1 MANNSCS
8 ESTLTFLEGIKPTF
22 THGEELE
29 SGYYAWADFIFN
41 DYHYF
46 VTPDMQYCVRLS
58 VDASGKEKC
67 EVAPHNNN
75 KYGRRP
81 RYNFYRGRQCT
92 TISVARLHAALLI
105 PDCLD
110 LMINNPEL
118 EINHKSYT
126 CTKAL
131 SGSFNKLC
139 DIWYS
144 KFGFIAMIGVKDP
157 ELEREKRLAEFKY
170 NCKDLFDAMH
180 ILTEGFSHAPMQPV
194 DNRAL
199 NLELCSREDNI
210 IHFKVLSEFESI
222 VASDLST
229 LESLRINYRRIPS
242 ALTKAYYKG
251 EINRSAFITV
261 VTDLYDVVAL
271 GNVAASYRSLT
282 DKNAEQILAS
292 VAYRQARHS

>member
-8 ESTLTFLEGIKPTF
+8 ESTITFLKEVKLTL
-22 THGEELE
+22 THGKELAN
-29 SGYYAWADFIFN
+29 GYYAWADFKLN

-105 PDCLD
+105 PDGLD

-131 SGSFNKLC
+131 SGSFNNLC

-144 KFGFIAMIGVKDP
+144 KFGYVAMIDVKDP
-157 ELEREKRLAEFKY
+157 KLEREKRIAEFKY
-170 NCKDLFDAMH
+170 NCKDLFNSMS

-222 VASDLST
+222 VASNLST

-261 VTDLYDVVAL
+261 VTDLYDPVDL
-271 GNVAASYRSLT
+271 GNVAASYRSLI
-282 DKNAEQILAS
+282 DKNAAQILTSA
-292 VAYRQARHS
+292 AYRQARHS

>member
-8 ESTLTFLEGIKPTF
+8 ESTITFLKGIKPTF
-22 THGEELE
+22 THGAELK
-29 SGYYAWADFIFN
+29 SGYYAWADFKVD

-81 RYNFYRGRQCT
+81 RYNFYRDRQCT

-105 PDCLD
+105 PGCLD
-110 LMINNPEL
+110 LMIDNPEL

-126 CTKAL
+126 YTKAL
-131 SGSFNKLC
+131 SGSFNNLC
-139 DIWYS
+139 DVWYS
-144 KFGFIAMIGVKDP
+144 KFGLVAMRDVKDP
-157 ELEREKRLAEFKY
+157 ERERAKRIEELKCNY
-170 NCKDLFDAMH
+170 KDLFNSLS

-210 IHFKVLSEFESI
+210 IHFKVLSEFEAI

-229 LESLRINYRRIPS
+229 LKSLRINYRRIPS

-251 EINRSAFITV
+251 EVNRSAFITL
-261 VTDLYDVVAL
+261 VTDLYDPVDL
-271 GNVAASYRSLT
+271 GNVAASYRSLIN
-282 DKNAEQILAS
+282 KNAAQILAS
-292 VAYRQARHS
+292 AAYRQARHS

>member
-8 ESTLTFLEGIKPTF
+8 ESTITFLKEVKLTF
-22 THGEELE
+22 THGKELAN
-29 SGYYAWADFIFN
+29 GYYAWADFKFD

-67 EVAPHNNN
+67 ELAPHNNN

-105 PDCLD
+105 PDGLD

-118 EINHKSYT
+118 EINHKAYT
-126 CTKAL
+126 YTKAL
-131 SGSFNKLC
+131 SESFNNLC
-139 DIWYS
+139 DAWYS
-144 KFGFIAMIGVKDP
+144 RFGIVAMSGVEDP
-157 ELEREKRLAEFKY
+157 EREREKRLAELKY
-170 NCKDLFDAMH
+170 NYKDLFNALS
-180 ILTEGFSHAPMQPV
+180 ILTDGFRHAPIQLV

-251 EINRSAFITV
+251 EVNRSAFITL

-282 DKNAEQILAS
+282 DKNADQILAS
-292 VAYRQARHS
+292 AAYRQARHS

>member
-1 MANNSCS
+1 MASNVCS
-8 ESTLTFLEGIKPTF
+8 ESTITFLKEIKLTF
-22 THGEELE
+22 THGKELKN
-29 SGYYAWADFIFN
+29 GYYAWADFKFN

-81 RYNFYRGRQCT
+81 RYNFYSGRQCT

-105 PDCLD
+105 PGCLD
-110 LMINNPEL
+110 LMIDNPEL

-144 KFGFIAMIGVKDP
+144 KFGLIAMRGVEDP
-157 ELEREKRLAEFKY
+157 EREREKRLAELKY
-170 NCKDLFDAMH
+170 NYKDLFNTLS

-222 VASDLST
+222 VASNLST
-229 LESLRINYRRIPS
+229 LENLRINYRRIPS

-261 VTDLYDVVAL
+261 VTDLYDPVAL
-271 GNVAASYRSLT
+271 GNVAASYRSLI
-282 DKNAEQILAS
+282 DKNAAQILDS

>member
-8 ESTLTFLEGIKPTF
+8 ESTITFLKEVKLTF
-22 THGEELE
+22 THGAELK
-29 SGYYAWADFIFN
+29 SGYYAWADFMFN

-81 RYNFYRGRQCT
+81 RYNFYTGSQCT
-92 TISVARLHAALLI
+92 TMSVARLHAALLI
-105 PDCLD
+105 PGCLD

-126 CTKAL
+126 YTKAL
-131 SGSFNKLC
+131 SESFNKLC

-144 KFGFIAMIGVKDP
+144 KFGIIAMRGVKDP
-157 ELEREKRLAEFKY
+157 ELEREKRIAEFKY
-170 NCKDLFDAMH
+170 NCKDLFDAMS

-251 EINRSAFITV
+251 EINRAAFITV
-261 VTDLYDVVAL
+261 VTDLYDPVDL
-271 GNVAASYRSLT
+271 GNVAASYRSLI
-282 DKNAEQILAS
+282 DKNAAQILAS
-292 VAYRQARHS
+292 VSYRQARHS

>member
-1 MANNSCS
+1 MSNNSCS

-22 THGEELE
+22 THGKELAN
-29 SGYYAWADFIFN
+29 GYYAWADFKVD

-81 RYNFYRGRQCT
+81 RYNFYRDRQCT

-105 PDCLD
+105 PGCLD
-110 LMINNPEL
+110 LMIDNPEL

-126 CTKAL
+126 YTKAL

-157 ELEREKRLAEFKY
+157 EREREKRLAELKDNY
-170 NCKDLFDAMH
+170 KDLFNALS

-251 EINRSAFITV
+251 EVNRSAFITL

-271 GNVAASYRSLT
+271 GNVAASYRSLI
-282 DKNAEQILAS
+282 DKNAAQILAS
-292 VAYRQARHS
+292 AAYRQARHS

>member
-1 MANNSCS
+1 MANNVCS
-8 ESTLTFLEGIKPTF
+8 ESTITFLKEVKLTF
-22 THGEELE
+22 THGEVLK
-29 SGYYAWADFIFN
+29 SGYYAWADFKFN

-58 VDASGKEKC
+58 VDASGKEKR

-81 RYNFYRGRQCT
+81 RYNFYIGRQCT
-92 TISVARLHAALLI
+92 TVSVARLHAALLI
-105 PDCLD
+105 PGCLD
-110 LMINNPEL
+110 LMIDNHEL

-131 SGSFNKLC
+131 SGSFNNLC

-144 KFGFIAMIGVKDP
+144 KFGYIAMRDVKDP
-157 ELEREKRLAEFKY
+157 EQEREKRIAEFKY
-170 NCKDLFDAMH
+170 NCKDLFNSMS

-229 LESLRINYRRIPS
+229 LENLQINYRRIPS

-261 VTDLYDVVAL
+261 VTDLYEPVAL
-271 GNVAASYRSLT
+271 GNVAASYRSLI
-282 DKNAEQILAS
+282 DKNAAQILDS

>member
-1 MANNSCS
+1 MANNVCS
-8 ESTLTFLEGIKPTF
+8 ESTITFLEGIKSTF

-29 SGYYAWADFIFN
+29 NGYYAWADFKFN

-58 VDASGKEKC
+58 VDASGKEKR

-81 RYNFYRGRQCT
+81 RYNFYIGSRCT

-105 PDCLD
+105 PGCLD
-110 LMINNPEL
+110 LMIDNPEL

-126 CTKAL
+126 YTKAL

-144 KFGFIAMIGVKDP
+144 KFGLTAMIDVKDP
-157 ELEREKRLAEFKY
+157 EREREKRLAELKY
-170 NCKDLFDAMH
+170 NYKDLFNALS

-251 EINRSAFITV
+251 EVNRSAFITL

-271 GNVAASYRSLT
+271 GNVAASYRSLI
-282 DKNAEQILAS
+282 DKNAAQILES
-292 VAYRQARHS
+292 VDYRQARHS

>member
-1 MANNSCS
+1 MANNVCS
-8 ESTLTFLEGIKPTF
+8 ESTITFLKEIKLTF
-22 THGEELE
+22 THGKELE
-29 SGYYAWADFIFN
+29 NGYYAWADFKFN

-58 VDASGKEKC
+58 VDASGKEKR

-81 RYNFYRGRQCT
+81 RYNFYIGSRCT

-105 PDCLD
+105 PGCLD
-110 LMINNPEL
+110 LMIDNPEL

-126 CTKAL
+126 YTKAL

-144 KFGFIAMIGVKDP
+144 KFGLTAMIGVKDP
-157 ELEREKRLAEFKY
+157 EREREKRLAELKY
-170 NCKDLFDAMH
+170 NYKDLFNALS
-180 ILTEGFSHAPMQPV
+180 ILTEGFSHAPIQPV

-242 ALTKAYYKG
+242 ALTKAYYNGK
-251 EINRSAFITV
+251 INRSAFITV

-271 GNVAASYRSLT
+271 GNVAASYRSSI
-282 DKNAEQILAS
+282 DKNATQILAS
-292 VAYRQARHS
+292 AAYRQARHS

>member
-1 MANNSCS
+1 MANNLCS
-8 ESTLTFLEGIKPTF
+8 ESTITFLEGIKPTF

-29 SGYYAWADFIFN
+29 NGYYAWADFKFN

-58 VDASGKEKC
+58 VDASGKEKR

-81 RYNFYRGRQCT
+81 RYNFYIGRQCT

-131 SGSFNKLC
+131 SGSFNNLC

-144 KFGFIAMIGVKDP
+144 KFGLVAMKDVKDP
-157 ELEREKRLAEFKY
+157 EREREKRIAELKDNY
-170 NCKDLFDAMH
+170 KDLFNSLS
-180 ILTEGFSHAPMQPV
+180 ILTEGFSRAPIQPV

-242 ALTKAYYKG
+242 ALTEAYYKG

-261 VTDLYDVVAL
+261 VTDLYDPVDL
-271 GNVAASYRSLT
+271 GNVAASYRSLI
-282 DKNAEQILAS
+282 DKNAAQILAS

>member
-1 MANNSCS
+1 MANNVCS
-8 ESTLTFLEGIKPTF
+8 ESTITFLKEVKLTF
-22 THGEELE
+22 THGKELE
-29 SGYYAWADFIFN
+29 NGYYAWADFKFN

-58 VDASGKEKC
+58 VDASGKEKR

-81 RYNFYRGRQCT
+81 RYNFYTGRQCT

-105 PDCLD
+105 PGCLD
-110 LMINNPEL
+110 LMIDNPEL

-131 SGSFNKLC
+131 SGSFNNLC
-139 DIWYS
+139 DVWYS
-144 KFGFIAMIGVKDP
+144 KFGYVAMKGVKDP
-157 ELEREKRLAEFKY
+157 ELERKKRIAELKY
-170 NCKDLFDAMH
+170 NYEDLFNALN
-180 ILTEGFSHAPMQPV
+180 ILTEGFSHTPMQPV

-261 VTDLYDVVAL
+261 VTDLYDPVDL
-271 GNVAASYRSLT
+271 GNVAASYRSLI
-282 DKNAEQILAS
+282 DKNAAQILDS